1 MAICVNPEFDYAL
14 VKIDGEILLLAQNLV
29 ETVLGP
35 ATIVHKTK
43 IPAENEDEEDKI
55 IKETEVVYEI
65 VKVVKGESLLH
76 KSYIYPLEKRSFN
89 T

>member
-1 MAICVNPEFDYAL
+1 MEKFY
-14 VKIDGEILLLAQNLV
+14 LAQNLV

-35 ATIVHKTK
+35 ATIHKTK
-43 IPAENEDEEDKI
+43 IPAEKCMMKKII

-65 VKVVKGESLLH
+65 IKVVKGESLLH
-76 KSYIYPLEKRSFN
+76 KSYIYPLKRSFN